1 MSIERRSS
9 SRGKL
14 RRRSSGGSADALGV
28 SRSDSPEAHASA
40 IVDMTCEL
48 CGLDCSTGPRL
59 RSKRTGAYRHQV
71 CPTEEE
77 ARAMRKEMRRAEREA
92 SRRLLEAGDFDDNY
106 FASPRASASPSGKT
120 VRWREKVE
128 GERRRDDR
136 SPDRDRG
143 RHLASTL
150 SAVAGIRERES
161 PKKVRDRDRASP
173 VASSSK
179 TRRRRRRDD
188 DDGDDEHPP
197 LPPRASFAIVGVLA
211 AAAFAHFS
219 RFSAS
224 AVVATLG
231 LVASVAA
238 VASAVEWKI
247 NLDPERLE
255 RAARD
260 VAEVVVVLMGW
271 AFVAVRAAAETS
283 RDVVGDVVDAL
294 AAARVDAENAENES
308 ESEAAGS
315 TPTTRPDADDDD
327 QGAVEEARETRPRA
341 MRGDD
346 ASASTRDAS
355 ANERAEGARGKMLL
369 VDPSE
374 FRRVQIDLSEATDE
388 LGVVRR
394 ELDAARADAEVAR
407 SGRAAAVERAVHAAN
422 RQAETRAREEEER
435 YEVELE
441 ELRRSIRRAA
451 DLAAAEER
459 QRGAGD
465 VAGLRDRIR
474 ELEAKATEAE
484 DLARARDKLEQAAR
498 NQAAEMQRRLETA
511 ESRHS
516 AETQRL
522 VAEKDLATE
531 TARRAADALVADARQ
546 TAGSEVERARRE
558 TQYALETARRA
569 AEEEAS
575 RLRAESERIARDW
588 RLATERADAAE
599 EEAASLLEA
608 ARAAEGMLR
617 TQSEKAT
624 KLEKLAEE
632 NAAEKSALRER
643 LEYAEWRLAKLGL
656 GSDGVEEE
664 EFANEFANLERRV
677 KISDVLEKQRTTA
690 TSRGIEMGPSTD
702 EDDFLDDL
710 ASSKKRLART
720 AFETSPAR
728 AVAAGIKK
736 RVEALRAEEE
746 ARDRER
752 GGVPAGKSHHHSI
765 RVRRADEDLADVL

>member
-1 MSIERRSS
+1 
-9 SRGKL
+9 
-14 RRRSSGGSADALGV
+14 
-28 SRSDSPEAHASA
+28 
-40 IVDMTCEL
+40 
-48 CGLDCSTGPRL
+48 
-59 RSKRTGAYRHQV
+59 
-71 CPTEEE
+71 
-77 ARAMRKEMRRAEREA
+77 MRKEMRRAEREA

-355 ANERAEGARGKMLL
+355 ANGAAEGARGKMLL

-617 TQSEKAT
+617 TQSEKST

-765 RVRRADEDLADVL
+765 RARRADEDLADVL

>member
-1 MSIERRSS
+1 
-9 SRGKL
+9 
-14 RRRSSGGSADALGV
+14 
-28 SRSDSPEAHASA
+28 
-40 IVDMTCEL
+40 
-48 CGLDCSTGPRL
+48 
-59 RSKRTGAYRHQV
+59 
-71 CPTEEE
+71 
-77 ARAMRKEMRRAEREA
+77 MRKEMRRAEREA

-106 FASPRASASPSGKT
+106 FASPRAGASPSGKT

-197 LPPRASFAIVGVLA
+197 LPPRAFFAIVGVLA

-283 RDVVGDVVDAL
+283 RDVVGDIVDAL

-315 TPTTRPDADDDD
+315 TPTTRPDAADDDE
-327 QGAVEEARETRPRA
+327 GAVEEARETPLSA

-355 ANERAEGARGKMLL
+355 ANGDAEGKRESHGKMLL

-608 ARAAEGMLR
+608 AHAAEGMLR

-632 NAAEKSALRER
+632 NAKEKSAMRER

-752 GGVPAGKSHHHSI
+752 GGVPAGKSHHHST
-765 RVRRADEDLADVL
+765 RARRADEDLADVL

>member
-1 MSIERRSS
+1 
-9 SRGKL
+9 
-14 RRRSSGGSADALGV
+14 
-28 SRSDSPEAHASA
+28 
-40 IVDMTCEL
+40 MTCEL

-92 SRRLLEAGDFDDNY
+92 SRRDLEAGDFDDNY

-150 SAVAGIRERES
+150 SAAAGIRERES
-161 PKKVRDRDRASP
+161 PEKVRDRDRASP

-197 LPPRASFAIVGVLA
+197 LPPRAFFAIVGVLA

-219 RFSAS
+219 RFSVS
-224 AVVATLG
+224 AVVAALG

-238 VASAVEWKI
+238 VASAAECEF

-315 TPTTRPDADDDD
+315 TPTTRPDAADDD
-327 QGAVEEARETRPRA
+327 QGAVEEARETPP
-341 MRGDD
+341 MHGDD

-355 ANERAEGARGKMLL
+355 ANGAAERAKPGKMLL

-394 ELDAARADAEVAR
+394 ELDAARA
-407 SGRAAAVERAVHAAN
+407 
-422 RQAETRAREEEER
+422 
-435 YEVELE
+435 
-441 ELRRSIRRAA
+441 RR
-451 DLAAAEER
+451 
-459 QRGAGD
+459 
-465 VAGLRDRIR
+465 
-474 ELEAKATEAE
+474 
-484 DLARARDKLEQAAR
+484 
-498 NQAAEMQRRLETA
+498 
-511 ESRHS
+511 
-516 AETQRL
+516 
-522 VAEKDLATE
+522 
-531 TARRAADALVADARQ
+531 
-546 TAGSEVERARRE
+546 
-558 TQYALETARRA
+558 
-569 AEEEAS
+569 
-575 RLRAESERIARDW
+575 
-588 RLATERADAAE
+588 
-599 EEAASLLEA
+599 
-608 ARAAEGMLR
+608 
-617 TQSEKAT
+617 
-624 KLEKLAEE
+624 
-632 NAAEKSALRER
+632 
-643 LEYAEWRLAKLGL
+643 
-656 GSDGVEEE
+656 
-664 EFANEFANLERRV
+664 
-677 KISDVLEKQRTTA
+677 
-690 TSRGIEMGPSTD
+690 
-702 EDDFLDDL
+702 
-710 ASSKKRLART
+710 
-720 AFETSPAR
+720 
-728 AVAAGIKK
+728 
-736 RVEALRAEEE
+736 
-746 ARDRER
+746 
-752 GGVPAGKSHHHSI
+752 
-765 RVRRADEDLADVL
+765 

>member
-1 MSIERRSS
+1 
-9 SRGKL
+9 
-14 RRRSSGGSADALGV
+14 
-28 SRSDSPEAHASA
+28 
-40 IVDMTCEL
+40 
-48 CGLDCSTGPRL
+48 
-59 RSKRTGAYRHQV
+59 
-71 CPTEEE
+71 
-77 ARAMRKEMRRAEREA
+77 MRKEMRRAEREA

-197 LPPRASFAIVGVLA
+197 LPPRAFFAIVGVIA

-224 AVVATLG
+224 AVVAALG

-294 AAARVDAENAENES
+294 AAARVDADDADDES

-315 TPTTRPDADDDD
+315 TPTTHPDAADDD
-327 QGAVEEARETRPRA
+327 QGAVEEARETPP
-341 MRGDD
+341 MHGDDASASIRD

-355 ANERAEGARGKMLL
+355 ANGAAERAKPGKTLL

-484 DLARARDKLEQAAR
+484 DLARARDTLEQAAR
-498 NQAAEMQRRLETA
+498 NQAAEMRRRLETA

-752 GGVPAGKSHHHSI
+752 GGVPAGKSHHHST
-765 RVRRADEDLADVL
+765 RARRAGEDLADTL